1 MFCFLGAKVPKGALL
16 LGPPGCGKTLLAKAL
31 ANEANV
37 PFFNTAGTEFV
48 EMIGGVG
55 AARVRDLFQKAKQHS
70 PSIIYIDEVDAVGR
84 KRSGN
89 SGDGSSEADQT
100 LNQLLVSMDGLEE
113 NSNVI
118 VIASTNR
125 ADILDKALLRPGRF
139 DRHISIDLP
148 TYDERIEILNVH
160 MKNLNL
166 NFANEDKNEFVS
178 QLAHLTPRFSGADL
192 ANICNEVYIN
202 IFKDIYNE
210 YCNGILKKIN
220 FLFQAALLAAR
231 ESLEKIGKV
240 HFHGA
245 LERVIGKIFIDFF
258 FQIKRI

>member
-1 MFCFLGAKVPKGALL
+1 M
-16 LGPPGCGKTLLAKAL
+16 
-31 ANEANV
+31 
-37 PFFNTAGTEFV
+37 AGTEFI

-55 AARVRDLFQKAKQHS
+55 AARVRDLFEKAKQQA

-89 SGDGSSEADQT
+89 GGAGGESGGGSSEADQT
-100 LNQLLVSMDGLEE
+100 LNQLLVSMDGLES

-160 MKNLNL
+160 MRNLAL
-166 NFANEDKNEFVS
+166 GFSGKEKTEFVQ
-178 QLAHLTPRFSGADL
+178 QLSHLTPRFSGADL
-192 ANICNEVYIN
+192 ANICNEV
-202 IFKDIYNE
+202 
-210 YCNGILKKIN
+210 C
-220 FLFQAALLAAR
+220 
-231 ESLEKIGKV
+231 
-240 HFHGA
+240 
-245 LERVIGKIFIDFF
+245 
-258 FQIKRI
+258 